1 MHRLEYIKVI
11 MKLQKKSTRIYALLQ
26 LLEEDFVQ
34 KSDYDADLLLKN
46 LPYIMLNY
54 GPSSRMSNSIITN
67 VRCE

>member
-34 KSDYDADLLLKN
+34 KSDYDADLL
-46 LPYIMLNY
+46 
-54 GPSSRMSNSIITN
+54 
-67 VRCE
+67 